1 MVNGGRSASADSLTA
16 LYRDSI
22 RRHAAQPTGFR
33 RPIAATHRHEA
44 YNPLC
49 GDRVEIGLRVVD
61 DTVEEA
67 AFDGEAC
74 AICMASASLL
84 CGLAPGRTAAALQ
97 QLSDDLHEALA
108 MPVGGRLAADKS
120 HRAQGALL
128 QELHPLL
135 GVRPYPS
142 RIRCATLPW
151 TAALQALT
159 GRAEE

>member
-1 MVNGGRSASADSLTA
+1 MSGDHSSQADTLSA

-22 RRHAAQPTGFR
+22 RRHAAEPTGFR

-49 GDRVEIGLRVVD
+49 GDRIEIGLRVVD
-61 DTVEEA
+61 DTIEEA

-84 CGLAPGRTAAALQ
+84 CGLAPGRTAAGLQALGA
-97 QLSDDLHEALA
+97 LLHEALA
-108 MPVGGRLAADKS
+108 KPLGDDPPGIPED
-120 HRAQGALL
+120 
-128 QELHPLL
+128 LHALL

-151 TAALQALT
+151 TAALQALA
-159 GRAEE
+159 GHAEG

>member
-1 MVNGGRSASADSLTA
+1 MSGDHSSRADTLTA

-22 RRHAAQPTGFR
+22 RRHAAKPTGFR

-49 GDRVEIGLRVVD
+49 GDRVEIGLRVTD
-61 DTVEEA
+61 DTIEEA

-84 CGLAPGRTAAALQ
+84 CGLAPGQTVAGLRAL
-97 QLSDDLHEALA
+97 
-108 MPVGGRLAADKS
+108 
-120 HRAQGALL
+120 GALL
-128 QELHPLL
+128 HETLEAPVADAPAGIPEDLHALL

-151 TAALQALT
+151 TAAAAAL
-159 GRAEE
+159 GGSNEGPAD

>member
-1 MVNGGRSASADSLTA
+1 MSGDHSSQADTLTA

-22 RRHAAQPTGFR
+22 RRHASDPIGFR
-33 RPIAATHRHEA
+33 RPIAATHRYEA

-61 DTVEEA
+61 DTIEEA

-84 CGLAPGRTAAALQ
+84 CGLAPGRTVAALR

-108 MPVGGRLAADKS
+108 APVGGRLAADKS

-151 TAALQALT
+151 TAARQALA
-159 GRAEE
+159 GHEEG